1 MKRKEWFADW
11 FDTSYYHILYKN
23 RNDQEAEGFIS
34 KLVNNLDLA
43 PMSNVL
49 DLACGKGRHSV
60 TLNKL
65 GYDVLGV
72 DLSSQSIAHASK
84 MASEHLQFAVQ
95 DMREPIPGKTFDAVF
110 NLFTSFGYFDAIEDN
125 QRVIQ
130 SVKQMLKPGG
140 LFIIDFMNA
149 RQVVDTLIEDE
160 QKTIEGITFNI
171 QREYDGSHI
180 IKHIQFEDDS
190 KEFSYTER
198 VQALQL
204 PDFRSLLE
212 DENFQILRTFGD
224 FDLQPYEESSSER
237 LIIIARNS

>member
-1 MKRKEWFADW
+1 MKSKEWFADW

-23 RNDQEAEGFIS
+23 RNDQEAERFIS
-34 KLVNNLDLA
+34 KLVNNLHLP
-43 PMSNVL
+43 PMSTVL

-72 DLSSQSIAHASK
+72 DLSPQSIAHASK
-84 MASEHLQFAVQ
+84 MASQHLQFAVQ
-95 DMREPIPGKTFDAVF
+95 DMREPIPGKSFDAVF
-110 NLFTSFGYFDAIEDN
+110 NLFTSFGYFDAIDDN
-125 QRVIQ
+125 QRVIK
-130 SVKQMLKPGG
+130 SVKRMLKPQG
-140 LFIIDFMNA
+140 LLIIDFMNA
-149 RQVVDTLIEDE
+149 RQVIDALVEDE

-171 QREYDGSHI
+171 QREYNGTHI
-180 IKHIQFEDDS
+180 IKHIRFEDNS
-190 KEFSYTER
+190 REFSYTER

-204 PDFRSLLE
+204 ADFRSLLE

-224 FDLQPYEESSSER
+224 FDLQPYQEESSER